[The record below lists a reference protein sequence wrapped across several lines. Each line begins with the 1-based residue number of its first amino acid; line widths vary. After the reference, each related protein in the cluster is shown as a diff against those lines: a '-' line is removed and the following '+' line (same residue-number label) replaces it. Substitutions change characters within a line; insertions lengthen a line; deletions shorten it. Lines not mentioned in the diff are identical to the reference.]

1 MPDLSRGRRA
11 PAPPP
16 PFNVAVPLPFSGAY
30 PWNRPRPAV
39 SRPRAL
45 TRAAWQ
51 QAEQA
56 LDQLNH
62 LPRCLRA
69 PLLNRY
75 QQLLQENGYRA
86 AHHFLLTGFAKRLW
100 PRISRVMARHQM
112 DFAASARFTNEAE
125 AYHQL
130 PDLNDKAVRRL
141 ARRIAGQLH
150 EAYESACDALPPA
163 GEEGPARLLNPEI
176 QRRLYGQVAPLAR
189 AFNLQPPHWA
199 AWRKGRLSTPA
210 ALAAILRLVDGDWWE
225 TTLLRQRTCRREALM
240 IAAGYVSRAL
250 SPYVSKQALR
260 DVTARRLSNLSY
272 LKHHELENEETGERL
287 NLLDTVMASV
297 ANPAIRRMELMTLIA
312 GVEQTAEQQGHGG
325 LFITLTTP
333 AKYHPMRTLGS
344 GRRVQINAAWQ
355 GHSPKEAQRYLVA
368 VWAKIRTAFKDNCLP
383 VYGLRVVEPHHDGT
397 PHWHLLLFMAPHQQ
411 TQVIAIMRRY
421 SLQEDGDEPGAAERR
436 CTFKP
441 LNRGGAA
448 GYIAKYIAKN
458 IDGYALEG
466 EKDHDTGK
474 PLTQTA
480 AAVTAWAAT
489 WRIPQFHPIGLPGI
503 GAYRECRR
511 IRHLS
516 LAGEFDAQVEA
527 VRQAADSG
535 DFAGYIRA
543 QGGTNVPRNQQ
554 TVRVARRHQGEYN
567 AYEEP
572 RRRVVGIYAPHLG
585 DDRLFLTRSAR
596 WHIVPRAAAGSP
608 LTLSGNAAP
617 WSSVNNCGEPAAAA
631 PPFIPDLVVGTS
643 LPRINIPFSG
653 RFIPL
658 PGPEEPETEKYSRD
672 HCHNSVMNILNK
684 NIL

>member
-1 MPDLSRGRRA
+1 MPDVSRGRRA

-16 PFNVAVPLPFSGAY
+16 LSVAAPLPFCGAY
-30 PWNRPRPAV
+30 PWNRPRPAI
-39 SRPRAL
+39 SRPRPL
-45 TRAAWQ
+45 TREAWR
-51 QAEQA
+51 QAETA
-56 LDQLNH
+56 LHQLNH

-75 QQLLQENGYRA
+75 QHLLRENGYRA
-86 AHHFLLTGFAKRLW
+86 AHHFLLNGFAKRLW
-100 PRISRVMARHQM
+100 PRIARVMARHQM
-112 DFAASARFTNEAE
+112 DFAASARFTGEAE
-125 AYHQL
+125 VYHQL

-141 ARRIAGQLH
+141 AQRIAGQLH
-150 EAYESACDALPPA
+150 EAYESACGAVAPGAP
-163 GEEGPARLLNPEI
+163 ERLLEPAV
-176 QRRLYGQVAPLAR
+176 QRRLYGQVAPPAR

-199 AWRKGRLSTPA
+199 TWRKGRLSTPA
-210 ALAAILRLVDGDWWE
+210 ALAAVLRLVNGDWWE
-225 TTLLRQRTCRREALM
+225 AALLRQRTCWREALM

-325 LFITLTTP
+325 LFITLTVP

-368 VWAKIRTAFKDNCLP
+368 VWAKIRTAFKDHRLQ

-411 TQVIAIMRRY
+411 TQVMAIMRRY
-421 SLQEDGDEPGAAERR
+421 SLQEDGDEPGAAGRR
-436 CTFKP
+436 CTCKP

-458 IDGYALEG
+458 IDGYALEN
-466 EKDHDTGK
+466 EKDHDTGA

-516 LAGEFDAQVEA
+516 LAAEFDAQVEA

-543 QGGTNVPRNQQ
+543 QGGTNVPRNHQ

-572 RRRVVGIYAPHLG
+572 RCRVVGIYAPHLG
-585 DDRLFLTRSAR
+585 NDRLYLTRTTR
-596 WHIVPRAAAGSP
+596 WRIVPRAEAGSP

-617 WSSVNNCGEPAAAA
+617 WSSVNNCGEPAAGTATAAAIPLLGSPPGAGAARPDAALLGVALCRPAVPPESA
-631 PPFIPDLVVGTS
+631 PPDRVF
-643 LPRINIPFSG
+643 R
-653 RFIPL
+653 
-658 PGPEEPETEKYSRD
+658 K
-672 HCHNSVMNILNK
+672 
-684 NIL
+684 